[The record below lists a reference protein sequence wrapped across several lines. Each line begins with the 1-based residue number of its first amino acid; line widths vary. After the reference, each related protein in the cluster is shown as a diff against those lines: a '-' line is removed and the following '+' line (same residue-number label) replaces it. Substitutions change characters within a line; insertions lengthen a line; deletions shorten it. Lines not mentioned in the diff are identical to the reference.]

1 MKNFRL
7 GISPLNL
14 ELVIDRVLKEKG
26 LAGLSQFRLSDLI
39 EGVAKAGYKHCEIT
53 LDIFQLFPI
62 QITEEEIKKI
72 KNIKQKYGI
81 TYSAHFPFISIELAS
96 PNKFI
101 REGSVNSIVD
111 AFNSFIQLEDDIEV
125 YVLHATGEF
134 IADAMDFIMDPNIYP
149 VATNLFADLS
159 IQSIKE
165 IIKRTGIDRNKIA
178 IETMEFPFETTVK
191 MIEKLGTK
199 LCIDT
204 AHILGGFSGECDLVD
219 IAEKYLDIAAE
230 IHLQDYL
237 KKGLVDHG
245 ALGTGKNFPPE
256 FLNLLHQR
264 NFTGP
269 IVFELPRSEALKSI
283 EYIKKFAPQI
293 DLPNIKDLPFY

>member
-1 MKNFRL
+1 MRF
-7 GISPLNL
+7 GISPLSL
-14 ELVIDRVLKEKG
+14 ELVIDKILKEKG
-26 LAGLSQFRLSDLI
+26 LAGLIQFKLSELI
-39 EGVAKAGYKHCEIT
+39 EGVAKAGYKHCEII

-62 QITEEEIKKI
+62 QITEEEIQNL
-72 KNIKQKYGI
+72 KNIKQEYDM

-111 AFNSFIQLEDDIEV
+111 SYNTFIQLEEDIDV

-134 IADAMDFIMDPNIYP
+134 IADAMDFIMDPNIFP
-149 VATNLFADLS
+149 VATSLFADLS

-165 IIKRTGIDRNKIA
+165 IIKRTGIDRKKIA
-178 IETMEFPFETTVK
+178 IENFEFPFETTVN
-191 MIEKLGTK
+191 MVEKLGTK

-204 AHILGGFSGECDLVD
+204 AHVLGGLSGKVDLVD
-219 IAEKYLDIAAE
+219 IAEKYLDIAGE
-230 IHLQDYL
+230 IHLQDYS
-237 KKGLVDHG
+237 KEGLIDHG

-256 FLNLLHQR
+256 FLKLLHQR

-283 EYIKKFAPQI
+283 EYIKKFVPQI
-293 DLPNIKDLPFY
+293 DLPNVKDQPFY

>member
-1 MKNFRL
+1 MPLNRI
-7 GISPLNL
+7 GISPLSL
-14 ELVIDRVLKEKG
+14 ELVINKILKEKG
-26 LAGLSQFRLSDLI
+26 LAGLAQFSLSDLI
-39 EGVAKAGYKHCEIT
+39 EGVAKAGYKHCEIV
-53 LDIFQLFPI
+53 LDPFQLFPI
-62 QITEEEIKKI
+62 KITEEEIEKI

-81 TYSAHFPFISIELAS
+81 TYSAHLPFISIELAS

-111 AFNSFIQLEDDIEV
+111 AYKTFIQLEDDIEV

-134 IADAMDFIMDPNIYP
+134 IADAMKFIMDPDFYP
-149 VATNLFADLS
+149 IATNLFADLS

-165 IIKRTGIDRNKIA
+165 IIKRTGIDRKKIA
-178 IETMEFPFETTVK
+178 IENLEFPFETTIK
-191 MIEKLGTK
+191 MVEKLGTK

-204 AHILGGFSGECDLVD
+204 AHVLGGFSGEIDLVD
-219 IAEKYLDIAAE
+219 IAEKYLDITGE
-230 IHLQDYL
+230 IHLQDYSE
-237 KKGLVDHG
+237 KGLIDHG

-264 NFTGP
+264 DFSGP
-269 IVFELPRSEALKSI
+269 VVFELPRSEALKSI

>member
-1 MKNFRL
+1 MRF
-7 GISPLNL
+7 GISPLSL
-14 ELVIDRVLKEKG
+14 DLVIDKLKEKG
-26 LAGLSQFRLSDLI
+26 LSGLAQFKLSDLI
-39 EGVAKAGYKHCEIT
+39 EGVAKAGFKHCEIV

-62 QITEEEIKKI
+62 QITEQEIEKI
-72 KNIKQKYGI
+72 KSIKQEYDI
-81 TYSAHFPFISIELAS
+81 TYSAHFPFISLELAS

-101 REGSVNSIVD
+101 REGSINSVVD
-111 AFNSFIQLEDDIEV
+111 AYNTFIELEDDIEV

-134 IADAMDFIMDPNIYP
+134 IADAMDFIMEPSIYP
-149 VATNLFADLS
+149 VATKLFADLS

-165 IIKRTGIDRNKIA
+165 IIKRTGINRKKIA
-178 IETMEFPFETTVK
+178 IENIVFPFEATIK
-191 MIEKLGTK
+191 IIEELGTK

-219 IAEKYLDIAAE
+219 IAKKYLDIAAE
-230 IHLQDYL
+230 IHLQDYAE
-237 KKGLVDHG
+237 KGLIDHG

-264 NFTGP
+264 NFKGP
-269 IVFELPRSEALKSI
+269 LVFELPRSDALKSI

-293 DLPNIKDLPFY
+293 ELPNIKDQPFY

>member
-1 MKNFRL
+1 MRF
-7 GISPLNL
+7 GISPLSL
-14 ELVIDRVLKEKG
+14 DLIIDNLKEKG
-26 LAGLSQFRLSDLI
+26 LAGLTQFCLSDLI
-39 EGVAKAGYKHCEIT
+39 EGVAKAGFKHCEII

-62 QITEEEIKKI
+62 QITKQEIEKLKS
-72 KNIKQKYGI
+72 IKQKYGI

-101 REGSVNSIVD
+101 REGSINSIVD
-111 AFNSFIQLEDDIEV
+111 SYKTFIDLEEDLEV

-134 IADAMDFIMDPNIYP
+134 IADAMNFITDPEIYP
-149 VATNLFADLS
+149 VATKMFADLS

-165 IIKRTGIDRNKIA
+165 IIKRTGIDRKKIA
-178 IETMEFPFETTVK
+178 IENIVFPFEATIK
-191 MIEKLGTK
+191 IIKELGTR

-204 AHILGGFSGECDLVD
+204 AHTLGGFSGECDLVD

-230 IHLQDYL
+230 IHLQDYNE
-237 KKGLVDHG
+237 KGIIDHG

-264 NFTGP
+264 NFEGP
-269 IVFELPRSEALKSI
+269 VVFELPRSDALKSI

-293 DLPNIKDLPFY
+293 KVPNIKDQPFD

>member
-1 MKNFRL
+1 MRF
-7 GISPLNL
+7 GISPLSL
-14 ELVIDRVLKEKG
+14 DLVIDKILKEKG
-26 LAGLSQFRLSDLI
+26 LAGLAQFRLLDLI
-39 EGVAKAGYKHCEIT
+39 EGVAKAGYKHCEIV

-62 QITEEEIKKI
+62 QITEQEIEKI
-72 KNIKQKYGI
+72 KSIKQKYDI

-101 REGSVNSIVD
+101 REGSINSIVD
-111 AFNSFIQLEDDIEV
+111 AYNTFIELEDDIEV

-134 IADAMDFIMDPNIYP
+134 IADAMNFIMDPDIYP

-178 IETMEFPFETTVK
+178 IENIVFPFEATIK
-191 MIEKLGTK
+191 IIEELGTK

-204 AHILGGFSGECDLVD
+204 AHALGGFSGECDLVD
-219 IAEKYLDIAAE
+219 IAEKYLDITGE
-230 IHLQDYL
+230 IHLQDYAE
-237 KKGLVDHG
+237 KGIIDHG

-293 DLPNIKDLPFY
+293 ELPNIKDQPFY